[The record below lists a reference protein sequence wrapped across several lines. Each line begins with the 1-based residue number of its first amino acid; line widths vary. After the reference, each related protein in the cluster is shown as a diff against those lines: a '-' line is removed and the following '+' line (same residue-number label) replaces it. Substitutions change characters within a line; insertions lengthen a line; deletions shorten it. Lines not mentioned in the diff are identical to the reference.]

1 LSSALSSQAQRLR
14 LDDIVTRNANR
25 KPLLSR
31 RRIMARTVADHL
43 VDTLARA
50 GVRQIYGVVGDSLNP
65 VTDALR
71 RSTLKWVHVR
81 HEETAAFAA
90 GAEAQLTG
98 NLAVC
103 AGSCGPGNLHLINGL
118 YDAHRSAAPVLA
130 IAAHIPSSEV
140 GTGYFQETHPE
151 QLFRECSHYCELIS
165 NPRQA
170 PRVLQSAMQH
180 AVSKRGVS
188 VIVLP
193 GDVAALDEPS
203 DGFAQGASLACP
215 QVRPCDHDLARLADL
230 LNQARRVTLFCGAG
244 CAGAH
249 AEVVALADKL
259 KAPVGYSFRGKEWIE
274 YDNPNAVGMTGLLGW
289 GAAYQAMHGCDV
301 LVLLGTDFPYE
312 SFLPQSPKIAQVDL
326 RAERLGRRSKLDL
339 GLCGDIGETI
349 RALLPLVKP
358 ATDRTF
364 LDAMLEHQ
372 AVARRKLRA
381 YVDHV
386 GKRRPIHPEYVAA
399 TVNELAA
406 QDAVFTVDTGMCCV
420 WGARYVEAARNRR
433 MLGSFNHGSM
443 ANALPQA
450 IGAQTAY
457 PGRQVISFS
466 GDGGLAMLMGELLTL
481 AQYQLPVKIVL
492 FDNHRLGMVQLEQEA
507 AGLPHYGVELKN
519 PNFAKLAEA
528 VGLTG
533 LRVEDPAEVRPAL
546 QQALASSGP
555 VLVDAVTDPNV
566 LSMPPRATI
575 QQAKGFALAMT
586 KMAFTGELHDVIDTV
601 MANWRNLI

>member
-1 LSSALSSQAQRLR
+1 
-14 LDDIVTRNANR
+14 
-25 KPLLSR
+25 
-31 RRIMARTVADHL
+31 MARTVAEHL

-71 RSTLKWVHVR
+71 RSDLKWVDVR
-81 HEETAAFAA
+81 HEESGAFAA

-98 NLAVC
+98 QLAVC

-118 YDAHRSAAPVLA
+118 FDAHRSLAPVLA
-130 IAAHIPSSEV
+130 IAAHIPSSEI
-140 GTGYFQETHPE
+140 GTGYFQETHPD

-165 NPRQA
+165 NPSQA
-170 PRVLQSAMQH
+170 PRVIQCALQN

-193 GDVAALDEPS
+193 GDVGALEVPAG
-203 DGFAQGASLACP
+203 GFAQGAFAACP
-215 QVRPCDHDLARLADL
+215 QLRPCDEDLARLADL
-230 LNQARRVTLFCGAG
+230 LNKGQRVTLFCGAG

-249 AEVVALADKL
+249 DEVVALADKL

-301 LVLLGTDFPYE
+301 LLLLGTDFPYAT
-312 SFLPQSPKIAQVDL
+312 FMPTTPKIAQVDI

-339 GLCGDIGETI
+339 GLCGDVRETI
-349 RALLPLVKP
+349 RALLPLLKP
-358 ATDRTF
+358 AAERSF
-364 LDAMLEHQ
+364 LDAMLEQHT
-372 AVARRKLRA
+372 VARRKLRA
-381 YVDHV
+381 YIDNVS
-386 GKRRPIHPEYVAA
+386 KRRPIHPEYVAA

-406 QDAVFTVDTGMCCV
+406 ADAVFTVDTGMCAV
-420 WGARYVEAARNRR
+420 WGARYVEATKNRR
-433 MLGSFNHGSM
+433 ILGSFNHGSM
-443 ANALPQA
+443 ANALPQS
-450 IGAQTAY
+450 IGVQTAY

-481 AQYQLPVKIVL
+481 VQHELPVKIVL
-492 FDNHRLGMVQLEQEA
+492 FDNHRLGMVQLEQEV
-507 AGLPHYGVELKN
+507 AGFPQYGVELKN
-519 PNFAKLAEA
+519 PNFAKLADA
-528 VGLTG
+528 IGLTG

-546 QQALASSGP
+546 EKALATDGP
-555 VLVDAVTDPNV
+555 VLVDVVTDPHV
-566 LSMPPRATI
+566 LAMPPKATI

-586 KMAFTGELHDVIDTV
+586 KMAFTGELGDVTDTV
-601 MANWRNLI
+601 MANWRYL